1 MIHARGRAVSQ
12 RASMLDAT
20 TRQIVALLDAL
31 LLMRARKFM
40 DAEVMVSEREL
51 GDAPMRTKRAE
62 S

>member
-1 MIHARGRAVSQ
+1 
-12 RASMLDAT
+12 MLDAT
-20 TRQIVALLDAL
+20 TRQIVALLGAL

-40 DAEVMVSEREL
+40 DAEVMVSEREF